1 MIRWEKGCFL
11 NSKGNYW
18 RYNSTKGIVDLPSVE
33 ILYPSADASPKVMVC
48 SVSMSDSCVWGSHEW
63 NSVACVQ
70 QEIRQKDCMGHR
82 TTEQMKWEGRSGD
95 HLVQSSFS
103 YSKFLRA
110 VSCWVLSI
118 SRNGDSATSLDSFW
132 RCLTTLTVKKKNC
145 FVLVFKWNFLYFGL
159 CPFSLVLPLG
169 TTEKGLVLS
178 SLLSGIYPDW
188 WDSSEPSL
196 L

>member
-1 MIRWEKGCFL
+1 MIRWGEGCFL

-63 NSVACVQ
+63 NPVACVQ

-110 VSCWVLSI
+110 VSCRVLNI
-118 SRNGDSATSLDSFW
+118 SRNGDSATSLDSLW
-132 RCLTTLTVKKKNC
+132 RCLTTLTVKKKKKLFC
-145 FVLVFKWNFLYFGL
+145 S
-159 CPFSLVLPLG
+159 C
-169 TTEKGLVLS
+169 
-178 SLLSGIYPDW
+178 I
-188 WDSSEPSL
+188 
-196 L
+196 